1 MANTN
6 LTSLGNYNF
15 DSNTFNVALSN
26 NVAYITADD
35 KCLIVLNY

>member
-1 MANTN
+1 MATNN

-15 DSNTFNVALSN
+15 DSSAFNVALSN
-26 NVAYITADD
+26 NVAYVTADD